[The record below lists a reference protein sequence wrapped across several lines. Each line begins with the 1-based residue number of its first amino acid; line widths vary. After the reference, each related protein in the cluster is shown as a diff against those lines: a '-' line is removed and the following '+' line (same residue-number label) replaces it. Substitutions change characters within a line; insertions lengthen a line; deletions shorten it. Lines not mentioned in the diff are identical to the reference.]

1 MLFSFKTIK
10 EIKANRTYTI
20 ERFPKMVLNDKKWYN
35 RFAVALGGFLIFT
48 GIIVIGIFLASIMGI
63 IDVNLIETENL
74 QGLVLGL
81 LLMVG
86 AVDIVAAVILWRR

>member
-1 MLFSFKTIK
+1 VVSFKIIK
-10 EIKANRTYTI
+10 EIKANRTYNI

-35 RFAVALGGFLIFT
+35 RFAVALGGFLIFL
-48 GIIVIGIFLASIMGI
+48 GIIVIGIFLASTMDL
-63 IDVNLIETENL
+63 IDINIIETANL

-81 LLMVG
+81 LLMIG

>member
-1 MLFSFKTIK
+1 MVSFKIIK

-35 RFAVALGGFLIFT
+35 RFAVALGGFLIFL
-48 GIIVIGIFLASIMGI
+48 GIIVIGIFLASTMDL
-63 IDVNLIETENL
+63 IDINIIETANL

-81 LLMVG
+81 LLMIG

>member
-1 MLFSFKTIK
+1 VFSFKIIK
-10 EIKANRTYTI
+10 EIKANRTYNI

-35 RFAVALGGFLIFT
+35 RFAVALGGFLIFL
-48 GIIVIGIFLASIMGI
+48 GIIVIGIFLASTMDL
-63 IDVNLIETENL
+63 IDINIIETANL

-81 LLMVG
+81 LLMIG

>member
-1 MLFSFKTIK
+1 LFSFNILK

-20 ERFPKMVLNDKKWYN
+20 ERFPKMVLNNKKWYN

-48 GIIVIGIFLASIMGI
+48 GIIVIGIFLASTMGL
-63 IDVNLIETENL
+63 IDVNIIETANL

-81 LLMVG
+81 LLMIG
-86 AVDIVAAVILWRR
+86 AVDIVAAVILWRK

>member
-1 MLFSFKTIK
+1 
-10 EIKANRTYTI
+10 
-20 ERFPKMVLNDKKWYN
+20 
-35 RFAVALGGFLIFT
+35 
-48 GIIVIGIFLASIMGI
+48 MGI

>member
-1 MLFSFKTIK
+1 MFSFKIIK
-10 EIKANRTYTI
+10 EIKANRTYNI

-35 RFAVALGGFLIFT
+35 RFAVALGGFLIFL
-48 GIIVIGIFLASIMGI
+48 GIIVIGIFLTSTMDL
-63 IDVNLIETENL
+63 IDINIIETANL

-81 LLMVG
+81 LLMIG